1 MAGLNRG
8 RLGSLIAIMVLS
20 VIPSLGFADAV
31 EWRAMTSMHGVRD
44 IVYSNGT
51 IWCAT
56 TGGLAGF
63 DPSTEYF
70 DSYTFLDGLEGIGLN
85 GLTLDSTGGI
95 WIVLER
101 RLLQRFDPLNRRVTH
116 TVSGVREVNSINGMT
131 IDQRGIFLATNVGV
145 ARIKYFPEQ
154 DEWFWFERFTRLGDF
169 PDQEAVTTVVTAGDY
184 IWAGTA
190 MGIARGDLN
199 APAPLTWVNFTTDD
213 GLPGNEIRDIAVY
226 QDLVYTATNG
236 GISGWDGSNWTTV
249 SNNLT
254 VSRLIVQNDELYAV
268 TGDGLLVFERSAWN
282 LVGAPITSIT
292 STAKDDEGN
301 IWIGLESNNRSSGG
315 VSALT
320 DGNWLPPFLPDSP
333 TANKAKDFAFTA
345 GGCLLMVGGRTP
357 GEFGLNR
364 WNDAAWDY
372 WARPAMPQRAFGYPS
387 LSVTVD
393 FDGGVWLGTF
403 GGGVAN
409 FRFRDDASLDTI
421 LFYDDSEETGARLA
435 HNSRY
440 SSMVITSATAVDEAG
455 NVWVVNRGAGDG
467 NVLVCIP
474 HDFIRDRDP
483 DTEWH
488 YFHRSRFN
496 NFAEFD
502 IIAIDGVGRK
512 WLATTA
518 TSEVNRGVYVLDDN
532 GTLDD
537 STDDQSWGPVPGL
550 NQPQANCLAWDDAG
564 YIWVGTIDGAYYIFT
579 DTRNLEGQGFTQFY
593 YARDEPINAI
603 AIDPAGNKWL
613 GTNHGVMIVAPDMF
627 TVTERI
633 SAAAP
638 YFLPDSVI
646 TALAVDP
653 RDGWAY
659 IGTNNGTVAM
669 RTPYRDYGE
678 SIRAVTIEPNPF
690 NPNRSRMYFTG
701 SSLAGGA
708 SARIYTPDGRMVRKL
723 SHLEAGYGWDGLD
736 ENGRKVASGIY
747 LILTYNSNN
756 QAGQGKV
763 AVIWR

>member
-31 EWRAMTSMHGVRD
+31 EWRAMTSMHGVHD

-101 RLLQRFDPLNRRVTH
+101 RLLQRFDPLSRRVTH

-226 QDLVYTATNG
+226 EDLVYTATNG
-236 GISGWDGSNWTTV
+236 GIAGWDGSNWTTV

-320 DGNWLPPFLPDSP
+320 DGN
-333 TANKAKDFAFTA
+333 
-345 GGCLLMVGGRTP
+345 
-357 GEFGLNR
+357 
-364 WNDAAWDY
+364 
-372 WARPAMPQRAFGYPS
+372 
-387 LSVTVD
+387 
-393 FDGGVWLGTF
+393 
-403 GGGVAN
+403 
-409 FRFRDDASLDTI
+409 
-421 LFYDDSEETGARLA
+421 
-435 HNSRY
+435 
-440 SSMVITSATAVDEAG
+440 
-455 NVWVVNRGAGDG
+455 
-467 NVLVCIP
+467 
-474 HDFIRDRDP
+474 
-483 DTEWH
+483 
-488 YFHRSRFN
+488 
-496 NFAEFD
+496 
-502 IIAIDGVGRK
+502 
-512 WLATTA
+512 
-518 TSEVNRGVYVLDDN
+518 
-532 GTLDD
+532 
-537 STDDQSWGPVPGL
+537 
-550 NQPQANCLAWDDAG
+550 
-564 YIWVGTIDGAYYIFT
+564 
-579 DTRNLEGQGFTQFY
+579 
-593 YARDEPINAI
+593 
-603 AIDPAGNKWL
+603 
-613 GTNHGVMIVAPDMF
+613 
-627 TVTERI
+627 
-633 SAAAP
+633 
-638 YFLPDSVI
+638 
-646 TALAVDP
+646 
-653 RDGWAY
+653 
-659 IGTNNGTVAM
+659 
-669 RTPYRDYGE
+669 
-678 SIRAVTIEPNPF
+678 
-690 NPNRSRMYFTG
+690 
-701 SSLAGGA
+701 
-708 SARIYTPDGRMVRKL
+708 
-723 SHLEAGYGWDGLD
+723 
-736 ENGRKVASGIY
+736 
-747 LILTYNSNN
+747 
-756 QAGQGKV
+756 
-763 AVIWR
+763 